1 MNLKNKLAV
10 NSTLL
15 FAFIVGLLMAGSF
28 LLFRSHMKDLY
39 YDNLEDHAM
48 TAALFYFK
56 KDEIKEFTNERYHQ
70 IEVQYNRINNES
82 IRVYDAKTKKLY
94 LKDSVD
100 IPLTDHDLNSIV
112 KNKMESFTINDR
124 QFVGLFYK
132 DNQGDFIIVVS
143 GIDRAGNRQLEILG
157 FMFILFYLAGI
168 PLNYLMGT
176 FLARQTF
183 RPFSEVIAKVNTI
196 TTENLHSRLEVQQA
210 HGKDEIK
217 ELVTTFNYLLERLE
231 TGIMTQKNFLKNAS
245 HELKTPLTI
254 IIGDIDVSL
263 QQPRTNEQYE
273 EILKSL
279 RKDTLH
285 LKSTL
290 EGLLVLSGLELS
302 EPQQMETVRIDEIL
316 WNVLEKKAIE
326 YPESKV
332 SVDLSALA
340 EHENLLSVY
349 ANKHMLFIA
358 LYNILDNAIKFSFPE
373 PVTVFALAEKN
384 KLLIQITDQGPG
396 IAEQDKEAIFDLFF
410 RSDHTRH
417 IQGQGLGL
425 FITMQILK
433 LHHITVN
440 VDSEVGKGTSITLQ
454 FP

>member
-39 YDNLEDHAM
+39 FDNLEDHAM
-48 TAALFYFK
+48 TAALFYFE
-56 KDEIKEFTNERYHQ
+56 KDEIKELNGARYKQ
-70 IEVQYNRINNES
+70 IELQYKRINNEA
-82 IRVYDAKTKKLY
+82 IRVYDAKTNQLFISDSIDFELSENDLKNITKEKLH
-94 LKDSVD
+94 
-100 IPLTDHDLNSIV
+100 T
-112 KNKMESFTINDR
+112 FTRDNR
-124 QFVGLFYK
+124 QFVGLLYN

-143 GIDRAGNRQLEILG
+143 GIDRTGNHQLEMLG
-157 FMFILFYLAGI
+157 LMFILFYLLGI
-168 PLNYLMGT
+168 PLNYLLGT
-176 FLARQTF
+176 FLAKRTF
-183 RPFSEVIAKVNTI
+183 RPFTEVIAKVNTI
-196 TTENLHSRLEVQQA
+196 TTENLHSRLEVPQTSD
-210 HGKDEIK
+210 KDEIK

-231 TGIMTQKNFLKNAS
+231 SGIMIQNNFLKNAS

-273 EILKSL
+273 KILKSL

-285 LKSTL
+285 LKATL

-302 EPQQMETVRIDEIL
+302 EPQQMENIRIDEIL

-332 SVDLSALA
+332 SVDLNAIA
-340 EHENLLSVY
+340 DQENLLSVY

-358 LYNILDNAIKFSFPE
+358 LYNILDNAIKFSNPK
-373 PVTVFALAEKN
+373 PVNIFALSN
-384 KLLIQITDQGPG
+384 TDKLVIKIIDQGPG
-396 IAEQDKEAIFDLFF
+396 ISDTDKESIFDLFF

-425 FITMQILK
+425 FITMQILQ
-433 LHHITVN
+433 LHNITLV
-440 VDSEVGKGTSITLQ
+440 VDSELGKGTSFSLV

>member
-39 YDNLEDHAM
+39 FDNLEDHAM
-48 TAALFYFK
+48 TAALFYFE
-56 KDEIKEFTNERYHQ
+56 KDEIKEMNSARYQQ
-70 IEVQYNRINNES
+70 IELQYKRINNES
-82 IRVYDAKTKKLY
+82 IRIYDAKTNKIYIKDTIDFQLSDKDLENIKKEKL
-94 LKDSVD
+94 
-100 IPLTDHDLNSIV
+100 
-112 KNKMESFTINDR
+112 FTFTRGKR
-124 QFVGLFYK
+124 QFVALFYT

-143 GIDRAGNRQLEILG
+143 GIDRAGNKQVEILG
-157 FMFILFYLAGI
+157 LMFILFYLVGI
-168 PLNYLMGT
+168 PLNYLLGT

-183 RPFSEVIAKVNTI
+183 RPFTEVIAKVNTI
-196 TTENLHSRLEVQQA
+196 TTENLHSRLEIPQTN
-210 HGKDEIK
+210 GKNEIK
-217 ELVTTFNYLLERLE
+217 ELATTFNYLLERLE
-231 TGIMTQKNFLKNAS
+231 SGIMIQNNFLKNAS

-263 QQPRTNEQYE
+263 QQPRTNKQYE

-285 LKSTL
+285 LKATL

-332 SVDLSALA
+332 SVDVNAVA
-340 EHENLLSVY
+340 DHEHLLSVH

-358 LYNILDNAIKFSFPE
+358 LYNILDNAVKFSSPA
-373 PVTVFALAEKN
+373 PVEVFALLNEG
-384 KLLIQITDQGPG
+384 KLMIKITDQGPG
-396 IAEQDKEAIFDLFF
+396 ISEEDKQSIFDLFF
-410 RSDHTRH
+410 RSDNTRH

-425 FITMQILK
+425 YITMQILK
-433 LHHITVN
+433 LHNINLT
-440 VDSEVGKGTSITLQ
+440 VDSELGKGTSFSLV

>member
-1 MNLKNKLAV
+1 MNLKNKLSV

-15 FAFIVGLLMAGSF
+15 FAFTVGLVMAGSF

-39 YDNLEDHAM
+39 FDNLEDHAM
-48 TAALFYFK
+48 TTALFYFE
-56 KDEIKEFTNERYHQ
+56 KDEIKEINSGRYHQ
-70 IEVQYNRINNES
+70 IELQYNRINNES

-94 LKDSVD
+94 LQDTIDIALSDQYLNAITKDK
-100 IPLTDHDLNSIV
+100 ILH
-112 KNKMESFTINDR
+112 FTINHR

-143 GIDRAGNRQLEILG
+143 GVDKAGNRQLEILG
-157 FMFILFYLAGI
+157 LMFLLFYLAGI
-168 PLNYLMGT
+168 PLNYLLGT
-176 FLARQTF
+176 FLAKQTF
-183 RPFSEVIAKVNTI
+183 RPFTEVIAKVNTI
-196 TTENLHSRLEVQQA
+196 TTENLHSRLELPKTN
-210 HGKDEIK
+210 GKDEIR
-217 ELVTTFNYLLERLE
+217 ELITTFNYLLERLE
-231 TGIMTQKNFLKNAS
+231 SGIMMQNNFLKNAS

-273 EILKSL
+273 EVLKSL

-285 LKSTL
+285 LKATL
-290 EGLLVLSGLELS
+290 DGLLVLSGLELS

-332 SVDLSALA
+332 AVNFNAIAD
-340 EHENLLSVY
+340 HEDLLSVH

-358 LYNILDNAIKFSFPE
+358 LYNILDNAIKFSSPA
-373 PVTVFALAEKN
+373 PVNVFAFSNEG
-384 KLLIQITDQGPG
+384 KLLLKITDQGPG
-396 IAEQDKEAIFDLFF
+396 ISDTDKDSIFDLFF
-410 RSDHTRH
+410 RSDRTRH

-425 FITMQILK
+425 FITIQILK
-433 LHHITVN
+433 LHNITLI
-440 VDSEVGKGTSITLQ
+440 VDSELGKGASFSLI

>member
-28 LLFRSHMKDLY
+28 LFFRSHMKDLY
-39 YDNLEDHAM
+39 FDNLEDHAM
-48 TAALFYFK
+48 ITALFYFE
-56 KDEIKEFTNERYHQ
+56 KDEIKEMNSSRYNQ
-70 IEVQYNRINNES
+70 IELQYKRINNES
-82 IRVYDAKTKKLY
+82 IRVYDAKTNKLY
-94 LKDSVD
+94 IHDHIDFDLSEKDLKN
-100 IPLTDHDLNSIV
+100 IAKEKLQT
-112 KNKMESFTINDR
+112 FTRGKR
-124 QFVGLFYK
+124 QFVALFYK

-168 PLNYLMGT
+168 PLNYLLGT
-176 FLARQTF
+176 FLAKQTF
-183 RPFSEVIAKVNTI
+183 RPFTDVIEKVNTI
-196 TTENLHSRLEVQQA
+196 TTENLHSRLDVPNKN
-210 HGKDEIK
+210 GKDEIK

-231 TGIMTQKNFLKNAS
+231 SGIMIQNNFLKNAS

-273 EILKSL
+273 QILKSL

-285 LKSTL
+285 LKATL

-302 EPQQMETVRIDEIL
+302 EPQQMEIIRIDEIL

-326 YPESKV
+326 YPESKI
-332 SVDLSALA
+332 SVNLDAIA
-340 EHENLLSVY
+340 DDEDLLSVS

-358 LYNILDNAIKFSFPE
+358 LYNIVDNAVKFSSPK
-373 PVTVFALAEKN
+373 PVEIFALSDQN
-384 KLLIQITDQGPG
+384 KLVIKITDHGSG
-396 IAEQDKEAIFDLFF
+396 ISESDQKSIFDLFY
-410 RSDHTRH
+410 RSDNTRH

-433 LHHITVN
+433 LHHIN
-440 VDSEVGKGTSITLQ
+440 LIVDSELGKGTSFSLV

>member
-1 MNLKNKLAV
+1 MNLKNKLAI
-10 NSTLL
+10 NSTFL

-39 YDNLEDHAM
+39 FDNLEDHAM
-48 TAALFYFK
+48 TTALFYFE
-56 KDEIKEFTNERYHQ
+56 KDEIKELNSERYKQ
-70 IEVQYNRINNES
+70 IELQYKRINNES
-82 IRVYDAKTKKLY
+82 IRVYDAKTNKLY
-94 LKDSVD
+94 VRDNIDFDLSDKDLKT
-100 IPLTDHDLNSIV
+100 ITKEKLLT
-112 KNKMESFTINDR
+112 FTRDGR

-143 GIDRAGNRQLEILG
+143 GIDRTGNRQLEILG

-168 PLNYLMGT
+168 PLNYLLGT
-176 FLARQTF
+176 FLAKQTF
-183 RPFSEVIAKVNTI
+183 RPFTEVIAKVNTI
-196 TTENLHSRLEVQQA
+196 TTENLHSRLDVPQTSD
-210 HGKDEIK
+210 KDEIK

-231 TGIMTQKNFLKNAS
+231 SGIMIQNNFLKNAS

-263 QQPRTNEQYE
+263 QQPRTNQQYE

-285 LKSTL
+285 LKATL

-326 YPESKV
+326 YPEAKV
-332 SVDLSALA
+332 SFNLNAIADQEDLLC
-340 EHENLLSVY
+340 VQ

-358 LYNILDNAIKFSFPE
+358 LYNILDNAIKFSSSA
-373 PVTVFALAEKN
+373 PVTIFALSNEN
-384 KLLIQITDQGPG
+384 KLIIKIIDQGPG
-396 IAEQDKEAIFDLFF
+396 ISEDDQKSIFELFF

-425 FITMQILK
+425 FITTQILK
-433 LHHITVN
+433 LHDIN
-440 VDSEVGKGTSITLQ
+440 LIVDSELGKGTSFSLV

>member
-10 NSTLL
+10 NSSLL
-15 FAFIVGLLMAGSF
+15 FAFTVGLVMAGSF
-28 LLFRSHMKDLY
+28 LLFRTHMKDLY

-48 TAALFYFK
+48 TTALFYFE
-56 KDEIKEFTNERYHQ
+56 KDEIKEINSARYHQ
-70 IEVQYNRINNES
+70 IEIQYNRINNES
-82 IRVYDAKTKKLY
+82 IRVYDARTKKL
-94 LKDSVD
+94 
-100 IPLTDHDLNSIV
+100 
-112 KNKMESFTINDR
+112 FINDNVAIKLSDQYLNLIKKDKIVHFKINER
-124 QFVGLFYK
+124 QLVGLFYK

-143 GIDRAGNRQLEILG
+143 GVDRAGNHQLEILG
-157 FMFILFYLAGI
+157 IMFILFYLAGI
-168 PLNYLMGT
+168 PINYLLGT
-176 FLARQTF
+176 FLAKQTF
-183 RPFSEVIAKVNTI
+183 LPFEKVIDKVNTI
-196 TTENLHSRLEVQQA
+196 TTQNLHSRLEIPQTS
-210 HGKDEIK
+210 GKDEIK

-231 TGIMTQKNFLKNAS
+231 SGIMIQNNFLKNVS

-273 EILKSL
+273 EILRSL
-279 RKDTLH
+279 KKDTLH

-290 EGLLVLSGLELS
+290 EGVLVLSGLELS

-326 YPESKV
+326 YTESKV
-332 SVDLSALA
+332 SVNFDAIA
-340 EHENLLSVY
+340 DDEDLLSIH

-358 LYNILDNAIKFSFPE
+358 LYNIIDNAIKFSSPE
-373 PVTVFALAEKN
+373 QVAVAVFSDKG
-384 KLLIQITDQGPG
+384 KLLLKITDQGPG
-396 IAEQDKEAIFDLFF
+396 ISESDKNSIFDLFF
-410 RSDHTRH
+410 RSDRTRH

-433 LHHITVN
+433 LHHIN
-440 VDSEVGKGTSITLQ
+440 LIVDSELEKGTTFSLV

>member
-39 YDNLEDHAM
+39 FDNLEDHAM
-48 TAALFYFK
+48 ATALFYFE
-56 KDEIKEFTNERYHQ
+56 KDEIKEINSVRYQQ
-70 IEVQYNRINNES
+70 IELQYKRINNES
-82 IRVYDAKTKKLY
+82 IRVYNAKTNKLY
-94 LKDSVD
+94 LHDTIDLDLSDKD
-100 IPLTDHDLNSIV
+100 L
-112 KNKMESFTINDR
+112 KNIAKEKLRTFTRGDR
-124 QFVGLFYK
+124 QFVALFYK

-168 PLNYLMGT
+168 PLNYLLGT
-176 FLARQTF
+176 FLAKQTF
-183 RPFSEVIAKVNTI
+183 RPFTEVIAKVNTI
-196 TTENLHSRLEVQQA
+196 TTENLHSRLEIPQTN
-210 HGKDEIK
+210 GKDEIN
-217 ELVTTFNYLLERLE
+217 ELATTFNYLLERLE
-231 TGIMTQKNFLKNAS
+231 SGIKIQNNFLKNAS

-273 EILKSL
+273 KILKSL

-285 LKSTL
+285 LKATL

-332 SVDLSALA
+332 AVHLNAVAD
-340 EHENLLSVY
+340 HEELLEIH

-358 LYNILDNAIKFSFPE
+358 LYNILDNAIKFSVPA
-373 PVTVFALAEKN
+373 PVTIFALSN
-384 KLLIQITDQGPG
+384 DGKLVIKITDQGPG
-396 IAEQDKEAIFDLFF
+396 ISKSDQESIFDLFF
-410 RSDHTRH
+410 RSDNTRH

-433 LHHITVN
+433 LHHITLV
-440 VDSEVGKGTSITLQ
+440 VDSELEKGTSFSLV

>member
-1 MNLKNKLAV
+1 
-10 NSTLL
+10 
-15 FAFIVGLLMAGSF
+15 MAGSF
-28 LLFRSHMKDLY
+28 LFFRSHMKDLY
-39 YDNLEDHAM
+39 FDNLEDHAM
-48 TAALFYFK
+48 ITALFYFE
-56 KDEIKEFTNERYHQ
+56 KDEIKEMNSTRYNQ
-70 IEVQYNRINNES
+70 IELQYKRINNES
-82 IRVYDAKTKKLY
+82 IRVYDAKTNKLY
-94 LKDSVD
+94 IHDHIDFDLSEKDLKN
-100 IPLTDHDLNSIV
+100 IAKEKLQT
-112 KNKMESFTINDR
+112 FTRGKR
-124 QFVGLFYK
+124 QFVALFYK

-168 PLNYLMGT
+168 PLNYLLGT
-176 FLARQTF
+176 FLAKQTF
-183 RPFSEVIAKVNTI
+183 RPFTDVIEKVNTI
-196 TTENLHSRLEVQQA
+196 TTENLHSRLDVPNKN
-210 HGKDEIK
+210 GKDEIK

-231 TGIMTQKNFLKNAS
+231 SGIMIQNNFLKNAS

-273 EILKSL
+273 QILKSL

-285 LKSTL
+285 LKATL

-302 EPQQMETVRIDEIL
+302 EPQQMEIVRIDEIL

-326 YPESKV
+326 YPESKI
-332 SVDLSALA
+332 SVNLDAIA
-340 EHENLLSVY
+340 DHEDLLSVS

-358 LYNILDNAIKFSFPE
+358 LYNIVDNAVKFSSPK
-373 PVTVFALAEKN
+373 PVEIFALSDQN
-384 KLLIQITDQGPG
+384 KLVIKISDHGSGISESDQ
-396 IAEQDKEAIFDLFF
+396 KSIFDLFY
-410 RSDHTRH
+410 RSDNTRH

-433 LHHITVN
+433 LHHIN
-440 VDSEVGKGTSITLQ
+440 LIVDSELGKGTSFSLV

>member
-28 LLFRSHMKDLY
+28 LFFRSHMKDLY
-39 YDNLEDHAM
+39 FDNLEDHAM
-48 TAALFYFK
+48 ITALFYFE
-56 KDEIKEFTNERYHQ
+56 KDEIKEMNSTRYNQ
-70 IEVQYNRINNES
+70 IELQYKRINNES
-82 IRVYDAKTKKLY
+82 IRVYDAKTNKLY
-94 LKDSVD
+94 IHDHIDFDLSEKDLKN
-100 IPLTDHDLNSIV
+100 IAKEKLQT
-112 KNKMESFTINDR
+112 FTRGKR
-124 QFVGLFYK
+124 QFVALFYK

-168 PLNYLMGT
+168 PLNYLLGT
-176 FLARQTF
+176 FLAKQTF
-183 RPFSEVIAKVNTI
+183 RPFTDVIEKVNTI
-196 TTENLHSRLEVQQA
+196 TTENLHSRLDVPNKN
-210 HGKDEIK
+210 GKDEIK

-231 TGIMTQKNFLKNAS
+231 SGIMIQNNFLKNAS

-273 EILKSL
+273 QILKSL

-285 LKSTL
+285 LKATL

-302 EPQQMETVRIDEIL
+302 EPQQMEIVRIDEIL

-326 YPESKV
+326 YPESKI
-332 SVDLSALA
+332 SVNLDAIA
-340 EHENLLSVY
+340 DHEDLLSVS

-358 LYNILDNAIKFSFPE
+358 LYNIVDNAVKFSSPK
-373 PVTVFALAEKN
+373 PVEIFALSDQN
-384 KLLIQITDQGPG
+384 KLVIKISDHGSGISESDQ
-396 IAEQDKEAIFDLFF
+396 KSIFDLFY
-410 RSDHTRH
+410 RSDNTRH

-433 LHHITVN
+433 LHHIN
-440 VDSEVGKGTSITLQ
+440 LIVDSELGKGTSFSLV